1 MASRVRPAT
10 IVGSAKGRSMS
21 AFTTLFPRKS
31 SRTSTQAIIVPVTA
45 FTATTKSDAAK
56 VSFSAA
62 TAVGEVT
69 SRQNASS
76 PPSTEAA
83 TTAAIGNSTMRPRYA
98 VESPSARPPARP
110 VLRPRRAG
118 RRTGSALVV
127 SGDSQLVLDVEEDRP
142 LAVEEARA
150 HVRPAAQVGDR
161 EESGRRRVVELGE
174 DVLHDGAVALLAED
188 ALRVGRTEVVDERL
202 RRGP

>member
-83 TTAAIGNSTMRPRYA
+83 TTAAIGSSTMRPRYA
-98 VESPSARPPARP
+98 VEK
-110 VLRPRRAG
+110 
-118 RRTGSALVV
+118 
-127 SGDSQLVLDVEEDRP
+127 
-142 LAVEEARA
+142 ARA

-161 EESGRRRVVELGE
+161 EEAGGRRVVELGE

-188 ALRVGRTEVVDERL
+188 ALGIGRTEVVDEPL
-202 RRGP
+202 RRGLVRARADDCDRILDQDRLVRDDVLEGLAGRLGEDRLV